1 MPENNMSINSLLH
14 AFPCVASFYDFK
26 ENDREISRRA
36 IPGIIK
42 YAFNHSIIET
52 ASEAAFVA
60 FLEKYGKTDVSDKL
74 PDGLTFSD
82 VLNTLSGNLSVNALI
97 AQLEV
102 TARELS
108 LPEVQATMITRL
120 KKKFVINTPKKRALL
135 RILAFKL
142 AQKHPELNWHYDLL
156 LQLPGVPADRLEVLQ
171 ENSGVTIAFH
181 LHGQGSI
188 IFPADVV
195 WLKKELSSCITYLRL
210 EQHLHKKNIEM
221 IGATSFNLRT
231 AKKPGPMEE
240 HRLYNEAIR
249 NVMAIAH
256 QMSARWLLSE
266 YSTPQK
272 KLIIII
278 HAGIMTEAN
287 LTIQRML
294 EFSLN
299 TESGIYLTDFAHMCA
314 LYASVKAGFEL
325 YAKNSRRSTGYSGD
339 IWSVSNF
346 LSYSYFDYIPCLLE
360 EKMLPRSI
368 SDPSYEDFKR
378 TLHFPE
384 QAGYCF
390 FGAIKAMHRFPQST
404 LLLTEIAKVLRARL
418 MPHEA
423 DAVLANLLLTNPLNM
438 VARLMRMT
446 IYSNIAQTQSDILSA
461 KLSFERAE
469 AEGNFIVNYC
479 EPKSDIWHEIGVMHF
494 GKCIKYLKYLR
505 EKSPSGRD
513 KIRKQDLL
521 DQLMKANDAF
531 LKNMTASATGKTLSS
546 LYMFGYTLC
555 LSELLSAGII
565 PAGKSSNAV
574 KTGIHRIYKNISMR
588 IFRSIGWLRDEH
600 IAVDNKLE
608 DTFQNLLITIN
619 MVIARYENL
628 ILCRSNIP
636 FIKYTVALSLWDFTP
651 TITPQICRMTLE
663 WLKQAAIETEKLI
676 ADNISVYHV
685 AYGNIS
691 ADKFLLL
698 IRDTIDV
705 IYQHVTDDDLQQ
717 EHDSPLVRGKMKKL
731 SDLKLMLLDL
741 EHSCT
746 EPAAFSA

>member
-1 MPENNMSINSLLH
+1 MSINSLLH

-588 IFRSIGWLRDEH
+588 IFRSIGWLRNEH
-600 IAVDNKLE
+600 LATDNKIE

-717 EHDSPLVRGKMKKL
+717 EHDSPLVRRKMKKL

>member
-1 MPENNMSINSLLH
+1 
-14 AFPCVASFYDFK
+14 
-26 ENDREISRRA
+26 
-36 IPGIIK
+36 
-42 YAFNHSIIET
+42 
-52 ASEAAFVA
+52 
-60 FLEKYGKTDVSDKL
+60 
-74 PDGLTFSD
+74 
-82 VLNTLSGNLSVNALI
+82 
-97 AQLEV
+97 
-102 TARELS
+102 
-108 LPEVQATMITRL
+108 
-120 KKKFVINTPKKRALL
+120 
-135 RILAFKL
+135 
-142 AQKHPELNWHYDLL
+142 
-156 LQLPGVPADRLEVLQ
+156 
-171 ENSGVTIAFH
+171 
-181 LHGQGSI
+181 
-188 IFPADVV
+188 
-195 WLKKELSSCITYLRL
+195 
-210 EQHLHKKNIEM
+210 
-221 IGATSFNLRT
+221 
-231 AKKPGPMEE
+231 MEE

-249 NVMAIAH
+249 NVMAVAH

-272 KLIIII
+272 KLTIII

-287 LTIQRML
+287 LTIQRIL

-299 TESGIYLTDFAHMCA
+299 AESGIYLTDFAHMCA

-368 SDPSYEDFKR
+368 FDPSYEDFKR

-390 FGAIKAMHRFPQST
+390 FGAIKAMHRFPQSA

-423 DAVLANLLLTNPLNM
+423 DAVLANLLLTNPLNL

-446 IYSNIAQTQSDILSA
+446 IYSNIAQTQSDFLST

-469 AEGNFIVNYC
+469 AEGNFIVNHC
-479 EPKSDIWHEIGVMHF
+479 EPEGDIWHEIGVAHF

-505 EKSPSGRD
+505 EKNTADRH

-521 DQLMKANDAF
+521 DQLAKANDAF

-574 KTGIHRIYKNISMR
+574 KTGIHHIYKNISMR
-588 IFRSIGWLRDEH
+588 IFRSIGWLRNEDF
-600 IAVDNKLE
+600 ATDNNIE

-619 MVIARYENL
+619 MVVARYENL
-628 ILCRSNIP
+628 VLCRSNIP

-651 TITPQICRMTLE
+651 AITPQICRMTLE
-663 WLKQAAIETEKLI
+663 WLKQAAGETEKLI
-676 ADNISVYHV
+676 ADNLSVYHV

-691 ADKFLLL
+691 AKNFLL
-698 IRDTIDV
+698 RVRHTINV
-705 IYQHVTDDDLQQ
+705 ICQYVADDDLQQ
-717 EHDSPLVRGKMKKL
+717 EHNSPLIRKKLKKL

-746 EPAAFSA
+746 DPAVFST

>member
-1 MPENNMSINSLLH
+1 MPEKNMSINSLLH
-14 AFPCVASFYDFK
+14 AFPSVVSYYDFK

-52 ASEAAFVA
+52 ASETAFVA
-60 FLEKYGKTDVSDKL
+60 FLEKYGKTDVTDKL

-82 VLNTLSGNLSVNALI
+82 VLNILSGNLSVNALI
-97 AQLEV
+97 AQIEV

-108 LPEVQATMITRL
+108 LPEVQAPMITRL

-156 LQLPGVPADRLEVLQ
+156 LQLPCFSADRFEAIQ

-181 LHGQGSI
+181 LQGQGSI
-188 IFPADVV
+188 IFPSDVL
-195 WLKKELSSCITYLRL
+195 WLKNELSSCITYLRL

-287 LTIQRML
+287 LTIQRIL

-299 TESGIYLTDFAHMCA
+299 AESGIYLTDFAHMCA

-368 SDPSYEDFKR
+368 FDPSYEDFKR

-384 QAGYCF
+384 QAGYCS
-390 FGAIKAMHRFPQST
+390 FGAIKAMHRFPQSA

-418 MPHEA
+418 MPYEA
-423 DAVLANLLLTNPLNM
+423 DAVLANLLLTSPLNL
-438 VARLMRMT
+438 VARLMRML
-446 IYSNIAQTQSDILSA
+446 IYSNIAQTHSDFLSA

-494 GKCIKYLKYLR
+494 GRCIKYLKYLR
-505 EKSPSGRD
+505 EKSPADRH
-513 KIRKQDLL
+513 KIQKHDLL
-521 DQLMKANDAF
+521 NQLAKANDAF

-555 LSELLSAGII
+555 LSELLSAGKI
-565 PAGKSSNAV
+565 PAGKSRDAV
-574 KTGIHRIYKNISMR
+574 KTGIHRIFKSISMR
-588 IFRSIGWLRDEH
+588 IFRSIGWLRDEP
-600 IAVDNKLE
+600 IATDNKIE

-628 ILCRSNIP
+628 VLCRSNIP
-636 FIKYTVALSLWDFTP
+636 FIKYTVALALWDFTP
-651 TITPQICRMTLE
+651 AITPQICRMTLE
-663 WLKQAAIETEKLI
+663 WLRQAGNETENLI

-691 ADKFLLL
+691 AEKFLHH
-698 IRDTIDV
+698 IRDTIGA
-705 IYQHVTDDDLQQ
+705 IYQYVTDDDLQQ
-717 EHDSPLVRGKMKKL
+717 EHDSPLVQKKMKKL

-746 EPAAFSA
+746 ETAVSST

>member
-14 AFPCVASFYDFK
+14 AFPSVASYYDFK

-52 ASEAAFVA
+52 ASEESLVA
-60 FLEKYGKTDVSDKL
+60 FLEKNGKTDATDKL
-74 PDGLTFSD
+74 PHGLTFSD

-120 KKKFVINTPKKRALL
+120 KKKFVINTPKKRALM

-156 LQLPGVPADRLEVLQ
+156 LQLPSFSADRFEALQ

-181 LHGQGSI
+181 LQGQGSI

-195 WLKKELSSCITYLRL
+195 WLRNELSLCITYLRL

-287 LTIQRML
+287 LTIQRIL

-299 TESGIYLTDFAHMCA
+299 AESGIYLTDFAHMCA

-368 SDPSYEDFKR
+368 FDPSYEDFKR

-384 QAGYCF
+384 QAGYCS
-390 FGAIKAMHRFPQST
+390 FGAIKAMHRFPQSA

-418 MPHEA
+418 MPYEA
-423 DAVLANLLLTNPLNM
+423 DAVLANLLLTNPLNL
-438 VARLMRMT
+438 VARLMRML
-446 IYSNIAQTQSDILSA
+446 IYSNIAQTQLDFLSA

-479 EPKSDIWHEIGVMHF
+479 EPKSDIWHEIGVMRF
-494 GKCIKYLKYLR
+494 GRCIKYLKYLR
-505 EKSPSGRD
+505 EKSPEDRH
-513 KIRKQDLL
+513 KIQKQDLL
-521 DQLMKANDAF
+521 NQLAKANDAF

-555 LSELLSAGII
+555 LSELLCAGKI
-565 PAGKSSNAV
+565 PAGKSRDAV
-574 KTGIHRIYKNISMR
+574 KTGIHRIFKSISMR
-588 IFRSIGWLRDEH
+588 IFRSIGWLRDEPLNT
-600 IAVDNKLE
+600 DNK
-608 DTFQNLLITIN
+608 
-619 MVIARYENL
+619 
-628 ILCRSNIP
+628 
-636 FIKYTVALSLWDFTP
+636 
-651 TITPQICRMTLE
+651 
-663 WLKQAAIETEKLI
+663 
-676 ADNISVYHV
+676 
-685 AYGNIS
+685 
-691 ADKFLLL
+691 
-698 IRDTIDV
+698 
-705 IYQHVTDDDLQQ
+705 
-717 EHDSPLVRGKMKKL
+717 
-731 SDLKLMLLDL
+731 
-741 EHSCT
+741 
-746 EPAAFSA
+746 

>member
-521 DQLMKANDAF
+521 DQLAKANDAF

-600 IAVDNKLE
+600 LATDNKIE

>member
-1 MPENNMSINSLLH
+1 MSINSLLH
-14 AFPCVASFYDFK
+14 AFPSVESYYDFK

-42 YAFNHSIIET
+42 YAFHHSIIET
-52 ASEAAFVA
+52 DSEAAFVA
-60 FLEKYGKTDVSDKL
+60 FLEKYGKTDLSDKL
-74 PDGLTFSD
+74 PEGLTFSD

-120 KKKFVINTPKKRALL
+120 KKFVINTPKKRALL

-156 LQLPGVPADRLEVLQ
+156 LQLPIFAADRFETLQ

-181 LHGQGSI
+181 LQGQGSI

-195 WLKKELSSCITYLRL
+195 WLKNELSSCITYLRL
-210 EQHLHKKNIEM
+210 EQHLHKRNIEM
-221 IGATSFNLRT
+221 IGATAFHLRT

-287 LTIQRML
+287 LTIQRIL

-299 TESGIYLTDFAHMCA
+299 AESGIYLTDFAHMCA
-314 LYASVKAGFEL
+314 LYATVKAGFEL

-339 IWSVSNF
+339 IWAVSNF

-368 SDPSYEDFKR
+368 FDPSYEDFKM
-378 TLHFPE
+378 TLLFPE

-390 FGAIKAMHRFPQST
+390 FGAIKAMHRFPQSA

-418 MPHEA
+418 MPYEA
-423 DAVLANLLLTNPLNM
+423 DAVLANLLLTSPLNL
-438 VARLMRMT
+438 VARLMRML
-446 IYSNIAQTQSDILSA
+446 IYSNIAQTQSDFLSA
-461 KLSFERAE
+461 QLAFERAE
-469 AEGNFIVNYC
+469 AEGSFIVNYC
-479 EPKSDIWHEIGVMHF
+479 EPK
-494 GKCIKYLKYLR
+494 K
-505 EKSPSGRD
+505 
-513 KIRKQDLL
+513 
-521 DQLMKANDAF
+521 
-531 LKNMTASATGKTLSS
+531 
-546 LYMFGYTLC
+546 
-555 LSELLSAGII
+555 
-565 PAGKSSNAV
+565 
-574 KTGIHRIYKNISMR
+574 
-588 IFRSIGWLRDEH
+588 
-600 IAVDNKLE
+600 
-608 DTFQNLLITIN
+608 
-619 MVIARYENL
+619 
-628 ILCRSNIP
+628 
-636 FIKYTVALSLWDFTP
+636 
-651 TITPQICRMTLE
+651 
-663 WLKQAAIETEKLI
+663 
-676 ADNISVYHV
+676 
-685 AYGNIS
+685 
-691 ADKFLLL
+691 
-698 IRDTIDV
+698 
-705 IYQHVTDDDLQQ
+705 
-717 EHDSPLVRGKMKKL
+717 
-731 SDLKLMLLDL
+731 
-741 EHSCT
+741 
-746 EPAAFSA
+746 

>member
-272 KLIIII
+272 KLTIII

-521 DQLMKANDAF
+521 DQLAKANDAF

-600 IAVDNKLE
+600 LATDNKIE